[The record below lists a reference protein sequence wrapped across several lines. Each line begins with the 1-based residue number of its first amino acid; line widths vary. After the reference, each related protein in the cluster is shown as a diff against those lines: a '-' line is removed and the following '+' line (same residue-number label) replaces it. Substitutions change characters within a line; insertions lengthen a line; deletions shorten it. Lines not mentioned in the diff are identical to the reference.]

1 MLLYFVQIQFLKN
14 EKESYMGMNIVT
26 FQLFS
31 EWGEQG

>member
-14 EKESYMGMNIVT
+14 EKESCMGMNIVT
-26 FQLFS
+26 FQLFF